1 MLIESSINKEN
12 LRNMWEGKKLIFC
25 KIHFISPFDGGKNNL
40 SNDITMFQEIIKN
53 CPKIGVKSNF

>member
-1 MLIESSINKEN
+1 
-12 LRNMWEGKKLIFC
+12 MWEGKKLIFC